1 MAATRP
7 VVSRSVGSTPAGSGT
22 GGPGRL
28 SVTSAPEPSA
38 SARPSARRAP
48 VVAPDPLPAPM
59 PGLAMVA
66 SDLDGTLLDGDG
78 ELAPRTAAALDAAR
92 ARGVEV
98 VAVTG
103 RPPRW
108 LAPLAT
114 ALGGGLAVCANG
126 GLVWDLGLSR
136 AVAVHPFD
144 PADVAEIAAVLAR
157 ELPGAAVALETLAGF
172 RRTPGY
178 VLRPGAVE
186 VVEPAGI
193 DELLAQDPQVV
204 KVLVRRPGAT
214 CDALLAAVRGCVA
227 HLGEPTHSGAAAGL
241 VEISARGVS
250 KAGTLAGLAASRRI
264 TAGGVVAF
272 GDMPNDLPMLAWA
285 GTSWAMANAHPEVLA
300 AADHVAPAHTED
312 GVARVV
318 EALLG

>member
-1 MAATRP
+1 MAAVARP
-7 VVSRSVGSTPAGSGT
+7 AAARP
-22 GGPGRL
+22 GGPVPERAGA
-28 SVTSAPEPSA
+28 APEPPPAPCRA
-38 SARPSARRAP
+38 SAAT
-48 VVAPDPLPAPM
+48 PDAVPAPM
-59 PGLAMVA
+59 PDLAMVA

-78 ELAPRTAAALDAAR
+78 ALSMRSAAALDAAR

-108 LAPLAT
+108 LAPLSV

-126 GLVWDLGLSR
+126 AVVWDLARSR
-136 AVAVHPFD
+136 AVAVHALE
-144 PADVAEIAAVLAR
+144 PADVEEIAAVLAAA
-157 ELPGAAVALETLAGF
+157 LPGAAVALETLAGF

-186 VVEPAGI
+186 VVEPAPI
-193 DELLAQDPQVV
+193 AELLAQDPQVV
-204 KVLVRRPGAT
+204 KVLVRHPGAT
-214 CDALLAAVRGCVA
+214 CDALLASVRDRVA
-227 HLGEPTHSGAAAGL
+227 HLGEPTHSGAGTGL

-250 KAGTLAGLAASRRI
+250 KAGTLAALAAGCGIS
-264 TAGGVVAF
+264 AQGVVAF

-300 AADHVAPAHTED
+300 VADHVAPAHTED
-312 GVARVV
+312 GVAQVV

>member
-1 MAATRP
+1 MTP
-7 VVSRSVGSTPAGSGT
+7 VA
-22 GGPGRL
+22 
-28 SVTSAPEPSA
+28 
-38 SARPSARRAP
+38 
-48 VVAPDPLPAPM
+48 VADPMPAPM

-66 SDLDGTLLDGDG
+66 SDLDGTLLDRDG
-78 ELAPRTAAALDAAR
+78 ELSARTAAAVDAVR

-108 LAPLAT
+108 LAHLAA

-126 GLVWDLGLSR
+126 AVVWDLAASR
-136 AVAVHPFD
+136 AVAVHALE
-144 PADVAEIAAVLAR
+144 PADVEEIAATVTAA
-157 ELPGAAVALETLAGF
+157 LPGAAVALETLAGF

-186 VVEPAGI
+186 VVEPAPVA
-193 DELLAQDPQVV
+193 ELLAQDPQVV
-204 KVLVRRPGAT
+204 KVLVRHPGAT
-214 CDALLAAVRGCVA
+214 CDALLVAVRGRVA
-227 HLGEPTHSGAAAGL
+227 HLGEPTHSGAGAGL

-250 KAGTLAGLAASRRI
+250 KAGTLAALAARRGI
-264 TAGGVVAF
+264 AAQGVVAF
-272 GDMPNDLPMLAWA
+272 GDMPNDLPMLVWA